1 MSSEPASRSSVA
13 PTGSSAS
20 VTGRSW
26 DVALSWDAALSWGAA
41 GHWGSGAA
49 GSQEYGQ
56 PETTRTGGSNAARPR
71 TMVDFAVPFSPRT
84 RTPPM
89 AGDTALSSSAS
100 FRSAI
105 PTMPANGYAL
115 SVVATEPV
123 LPGFPRPKWKLI
135 GSRSLWLPVE
145 TATSRV
151 TPGHSCGTAP
161 DSHRRSS
168 ASLPQHSMTYPP
180 DAVPDSTGLPA
191 GYTSPGPK
199 SFLSSPG
206 AHVASHSADNSQLT
220 RVA

>member
-115 SVVATEPV
+115 SAGLALPVVAIQLV
-123 LPGFPRPKWKLI
+123 LPGFPRPKWSAQRQPESLAS
-135 GSRSLWLPVE
+135 GARPRRSPRSQLRDSPGLTPVFLRV
-145 TATSRV
+145 ATS
-151 TPGHSCGTAP
+151 GQHGTLRRDDGGWYGPAP
-161 DSHRRSS
+161 
-168 ASLPQHSMTYPP
+168 P
-180 DAVPDSTGLPA
+180 
-191 GYTSPGPK
+191 
-199 SFLSSPG
+199 
-206 AHVASHSADNSQLT
+206 
-220 RVA
+220 